1 MLAGRRHSGEADS
14 TSPLV
19 CERRAMALS
28 MKSVSLAPQRTSV
41 RSAAARPQQRARV
54 VRLCPPSVR
63 IRLSPTSLN

>member
-14 TSPLV
+14 TSPL
-19 CERRAMALS
+19 RAMALS